1 MIARR
6 IVFAVSLLVA
16 ILASM
21 AAAQLDLVTFQAGD
35 PIRADEVN
43 GNFAALRDA
52 IEARQL
58 DTVHVSY
65 VDLVPLNTSDLRGTD
80 VALDYTRILDKE
92 SVLTLDVADASAT
105 FCFATRLDLPDGA
118 TISSLSAVAYD
129 GPNSYE
135 DDVDVLLRRRPWGE
149 TALEIVAGIDEDAS
163 DVFGADLTSASAPAS
178 AFPHA
183 VDAAGYAYRLDVCIA
198 GSGAGFLDAALTLG
212 LP

>member
-6 IVFAVSLLVA
+6 IVVAVSLLAA
-16 ILASM
+16 ILASV
-21 AAAQLDLVTFQAGD
+21 AAAQVDLVTFQTGD

-43 GNFAALRDA
+43 GNFEALRDA
-52 IEARQL
+52 IEARHPS
-58 DTVHVSY
+58 TVHVSY
-65 VDLVPLNTSDLRGTD
+65 VDLVPLNTSDLQGAG

-92 SVLTLDVADASAT
+92 SVLTLTVAESEAT

-118 TISSLSAVAYD
+118 AISSLSAVAYD

-135 DDVDVLLRRRPWGE
+135 NDVDVILRRRPWGDTVLE
-149 TALEIVAGIDEDAS
+149 TVAGLDEEGS
-163 DVFGADLTSASAPAS
+163 DDFGADLASASAAAS

-183 VDAAGYAYRLDVCIA
+183 VDAVGYAYRLDVCLT
-198 GSGAGFLDAALTLG
+198 GSGAGFLDASLVLD